1 MYQDREKGFT
11 RRPVILAFAERV
23 QMTETYGFVGSQGM
37 TMLEGQLLL
46 PDDSPSTTL
55 YVFMHPTSTLQLLP
69 MPQALAR
76 AGLHVLCAGSRYA
89 KNDSALIMEKVAY
102 DLGAYIRHAREELG
116 YEKIVLVGWSGGGS
130 LSLFY
135 QAQAESPSLT
145 HTPAGDPYDL
155 VAANLSPAD
164 GIIFIAAHLSRAET
178 LTEWLDP
185 SVLDEQQP
193 DLRDRELDIYDPAC
207 PHKPPFTAEFIDGFR
222 QAQRARSLRITLWAE
237 EWLDH
242 LKRRNNGE
250 MERAFLVHRTMCDP
264 RWIDPTLDPNGRPP
278 GRCYLGDPVSVNVG
292 PVGIARY
299 TSLRSWLSQWSI
311 DRTNTR
317 GPASAAKI
325 RAVPILQIVNQAD
338 DAVPATHNP
347 IIARSLVAPD
357 REYIEI
363 EGATHY
369 YLGQP
374 DQLAQCISA
383 VLRWSTAR
391 GFGAI

>member
-1 MYQDREKGFT
+1 MYQESEKGFM
-11 RRPVILAFAERV
+11 RRPVILAFAERA

-46 PDDSPSTTL
+46 PDDSRSTTL

-135 QAQAESPSLT
+135 QSQAESPCLT

-155 VAANLSPAD
+155 IAANLPPAD

-207 PHKPPFTAEFIDGFR
+207 PNKPPFTAEFIDRFR
-222 QAQRARSLRITLWAE
+222 QAQRERSLRITVWAE
-237 EWLDH
+237 EWLDL

-250 MERAFLVHRTMCDP
+250 IERAFLVHRTMCDP
-264 RWIDPTLDPNGRPP
+264 RWLDPTLDPNGRQP

-317 GPASAAKI
+317 GPANAARI
-325 RAVPILQIVNQAD
+325 WSVPILQIVNQAD

-347 IIARSLVAPD
+347 IISRSLVVLD

-383 VLRWSTAR
+383 VLQWSTAR
-391 GFGAI
+391 GFGPA